1 MESLEDNIIM
11 TVSVINSATSISNNN
26 NALSKAVDKTM
37 GKDDFLKLLTTEL
50 KNQDPMSPMDNKDFI
65 AQMASFSS
73 LEQMNNV
80 AVSVND
86 LHDTFA
92 SLTQQLLVSQ
102 GAALIGKQVTGS
114 AADGKS
120 ILGVVDS
127 VNFPLNGPITLQIG
141 GLNLNLNSVTKVET
155 VPNNVGSGTSA
166 DLVTP

>member
-1 MESLEDNIIM
+1 M
-11 TVSVINSATSISNNN
+11 TVSGITSSTTNKNNST
-26 NALSKAVDKTM
+26 ALSKAVDKSL

-80 AVSVND
+80 ATSVND

-92 SLTQQLLVSQ
+92 SLTQQSLVSQ

-114 AADGKS
+114 DADGKS
-120 ILGVVDS
+120 ISGVVDS
-127 VNFPLNGPITLQIG
+127 VNFPLDGPITLQIG
-141 GLNLNLNSVTKVET
+141 NLTLNLNSVTKVET
-155 VPNNVGSGTSA
+155 VPNNVVSG
-166 DLVTP
+166 PQQI